1 MVLIHRANY
10 IDPFKQLTECKT
22 KDDESSSEDD
32 ESEYDE
38 VSEDDES
45 EYDEVSNSQSEYDK
59 ASLRRHAR
67 EDDRK
72 LKCRRK
78 YYKKNKEHISRLRK
92 SSFLMCPCG
101 SYILSCRKA
110 QHQNTMKHKL
120 FCFKNPNVEIPTTAT
135 HFVEI

>member
-38 VSEDDES
+38 VSED
-45 EYDEVSNSQSEYDK
+45 EVSNSQSEYDDEVV
-59 ASLRRHAR
+59 SECDET

>member
-45 EYDEVSNSQSEYDK
+45 EYDEVSECDET
-59 ASLRRHAR
+59 

>member
-45 EYDEVSNSQSEYDK
+45 EYDEVSEDEVSECDET
-59 ASLRRHAR
+59 

>member
-45 EYDEVSNSQSEYDK
+45 EYDEVSEDDET
-59 ASLRRHAR
+59 